1 MREDLVRCLGMV
13 TYVTAVPEAIEQV
26 RALAAG
32 AGAVRVSWLAPAG
45 AGRLSHYTLY
55 TRERAK

>member
-1 MREDLVRCLGMV
+1 MV